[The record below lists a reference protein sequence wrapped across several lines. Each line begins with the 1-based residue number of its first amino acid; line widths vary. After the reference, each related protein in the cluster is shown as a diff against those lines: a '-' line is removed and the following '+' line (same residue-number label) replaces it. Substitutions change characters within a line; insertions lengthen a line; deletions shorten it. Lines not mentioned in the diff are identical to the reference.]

1 LTSHYD
7 ICRATPNLLDFLAA
21 ESADKSAVK
30 TLRASK
36 SGLGKWLSGR
46 DGIDLAEQFP
56 VRAEAVQWQDALVRL
71 TPRQYS
77 ISSSPLVSPHEI
89 HLTVSVVRYRGPDG
103 TARGG
108 VCSTFLADRAAS
120 SPVPTFLQRTPHF
133 RPPEDSSTPIVM
145 VGPGTGI
152 APFRGFLQERRAM
165 GDSGRNWLFFGDRH
179 AAENFYYRSEL
190 EDMFRDGFLTKLD
203 LAFSRD
209 QRERIY
215 VQHRMFDNGADL
227 WRWLQSGA
235 YFYVCGDA
243 ERMAK
248 DVDAA
253 LTKIIKTHGAM
264 SDEDAHNYKREL
276 VAEKRYVR
284 DVY

>member
-1 LTSHYD
+1 
-7 ICRATPNLLDFLAA
+7 
-21 ESADKSAVK
+21 
-30 TLRASK
+30 
-36 SGLGKWLSGR
+36 
-46 DGIDLAEQFP
+46 
-56 VRAEAVQWQDALVRL
+56 
-71 TPRQYS
+71 
-77 ISSSPLVSPHEI
+77 
-89 HLTVSVVRYRGPDG
+89 
-103 TARGG
+103 